1 MSGVCFAFQRG
12 ECERGNS
19 CRFSHEGGGGGGGG
33 GGGNYILLLLLL
45 NKFINSVINNYRI

>member
-19 CRFSHEGGGGGGGG
+19 CRFSHEGGGGGGGN
-33 GGGNYILLLLLL
+33 GGGNIIFYYYKI
-45 NKFINSVINNYRI
+45 KRY